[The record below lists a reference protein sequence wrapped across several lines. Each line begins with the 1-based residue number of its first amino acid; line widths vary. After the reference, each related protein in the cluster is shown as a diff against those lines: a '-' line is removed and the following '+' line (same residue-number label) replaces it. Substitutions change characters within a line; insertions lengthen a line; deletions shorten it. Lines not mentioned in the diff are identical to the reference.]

1 MAYVDTYISCS
12 PRATAGRR
20 SRSMMRAALAL
31 LAFQAAVVDGSRSA
45 AECMNTG
52 PAEWEKCRATQ
63 ARLNPTPRGP
73 SFPFPGSNDQLPA
86 HPANAPR
93 RTSSSSSTIHG
104 PFEIASIRS
113 TSSSTGSSISLSSQ
127 RARRTRLVSA
137 WWHLPAAASG
147 STPIAHPSPP
157 TRAKRTA

>member
-1 MAYVDTYISCS
+1 MAYVDTYISGS

-31 LAFQAAVVDGSRSA
+31 LAFQAAVVDASRTA
-45 AECMNTG
+45 AECVATG
-52 PAEWEKCRATQ
+52 PQWEKCRATQ
-63 ARLNPTPRGP
+63 ARLDPTPRRP
-73 SFPFPGSNDQLPA
+73 SFPFPGSSDQLPA

-113 TSSSTGSSISLSSQ
+113 TSSSTGSLISLSSQ

-157 TRAKRTA
+157 TRAKGTA